1 MSTPT
6 PVLLLSTC
14 PDPDSAR
21 TLAHALVSQH
31 LAACVT
37 QIPNIA
43 STFHWQGKVC
53 EELETKLLIKST
65 TDRVEAIKQH
75 IRLHHPYEVPELL
88 VVPITD
94 GLPDYLAWL
103 VAQTRKED

>member
-1 MSTPT
+1 MSTPS
-6 PVLLLSTC
+6 PVLLLTTC

-21 TLAHALVSQH
+21 CLARDLVEGR

-37 QIPNIA
+37 QLPNIA
-43 STFHWQGKVC
+43 STFRWQGKVC

-65 TDRVEAIKQH
+65 TDRVADIKTH
-75 IRLHHPYEVPELL
+75 IGLHHPYDVPELL

-94 GLPDYLAWL
+94 GLPTYLAWL
-103 VAQTRKED
+103 VSQTREET